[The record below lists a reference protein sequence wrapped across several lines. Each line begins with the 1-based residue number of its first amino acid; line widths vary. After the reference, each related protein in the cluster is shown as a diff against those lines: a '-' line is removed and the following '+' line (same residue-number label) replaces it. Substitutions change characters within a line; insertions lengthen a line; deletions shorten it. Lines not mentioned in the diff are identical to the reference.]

1 MWRERFSLRSDQCN
15 ILVYFRRRGQC
26 ERHRKRKSNMKPSV
40 VGQGRASLSVT
51 VSGAGG
57 SPLALQVCMAGLGCA
72 CVFQGGGRCAY
83 QP

>member
-1 MWRERFSLRSDQCN
+1 
-15 ILVYFRRRGQC
+15 
-26 ERHRKRKSNMKPSV
+26 MKPSV

-57 SPLALQVCMAGLGCA
+57 PLALQVCMAGLGCA